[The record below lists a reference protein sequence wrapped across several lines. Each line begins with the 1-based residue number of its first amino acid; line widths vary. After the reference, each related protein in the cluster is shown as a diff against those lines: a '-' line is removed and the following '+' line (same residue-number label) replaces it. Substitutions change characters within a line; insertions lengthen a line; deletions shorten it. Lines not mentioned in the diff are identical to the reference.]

1 MWQAIS
7 DIDKASPEQREK
19 IIDAREAV
27 VNQYSWQNDIEAPD
41 VVGYVVNP
49 FDREVTFCP
58 LYSEL
63 FPGWDPPRP
72 APVEEDTAEPEQ
84 ESADAEFILAATVE
98 ACKASILG
106 SLQIA
111 RAHMGILAALL

>member
-1 MWQAIS
+1 M
-7 DIDKASPEQREK
+7 
-19 IIDAREAV
+19 
-27 VNQYSWQNDIEAPD
+27 
-41 VVGYVVNP
+41 VGYVVNP

-72 APVEEDTAEPEQ
+72 GCLDGETGDTAEPEQ
-84 ESADAEFILAATVE
+84 ESADAESILAATVE